1 MTQQSTV
8 GVRVAARTPSP
19 PGQLGPE
26 PTPQTVPA
34 RRIRVSLSL
43 LLGLALAV
51 LLSVV
56 HLAQGTADV
65 RADDLLELLL
75 GKGTERAADVAV
87 ASRLPRLLA
96 GVVVGVCLG
105 MAGAA
110 LQSVARN
117 ALASPDTLAVNAG
130 AFLAV
135 TAVAAA
141 GFSLPVLASAGLAF
155 VGGLAAAGL
164 VLALSAGGSG
174 PTRMVLAGSAIAL
187 ALSALTS
194 MMLLLFA
201 QETRG
206 LFAWG
211 SGSLAQI
218 GFGVLRQTAV
228 LVVLGCAALL
238 LLARRLDLLSL
249 GDDTSS
255 VLGVDPRRTRI
266 TAVVCT
272 VLLSAVAVTVAGP
285 IGFVGLCAPALVRLV
300 APAVPGLLHHRA
312 LLPMSA
318 LLGVVIVLGA
328 DVLLRVSVG
337 SVRSVAIPTGV
348 ATTLLGAVFLV
359 VLATRRRDSGPTR
372 HAPAARSA
380 RLRSRT
386 SYSVLTG
393 AVLALTAGAALLG
406 SLLGDTTLLAGDVV
420 NWLSG
425 RAGPGVSFV
434 LETRMPRVTAAL
446 LAGAALALAGATI
459 QVVCRNPLAEP
470 GIIGVAGGAGLG
482 AVLSITLVAG
492 AGAWT
497 IAGSALVGAV
507 GASALVFGLAA
518 RGGLQADRL
527 VLVGVGVSAAAAGA
541 TTFLVVLTDP
551 FNAVKAI
558 TWLSGSTYG
567 VTFDRLVP
575 LVLILVLMVPLLAG
589 RCRDLD
595 LLALDDDTPRV
606 LGVRLVPT
614 RLLLLGAATL
624 LTAFAVASVGVI
636 GFVGLVA
643 PHAARAIA
651 GSRHTRVLP
660 IATMLGATVVSLG
673 DTLGRTVVAPAQL
686 PAGLLTALIGT
697 PYFVWLLWRSRGAR
711 QAWH

>member
-8 GVRVAARTPSP
+8 GVRVAARTPTP
-19 PGQLGPE
+19 PGPLGPE

-34 RRIRVSLSL
+34 RRIRVSLAL
-43 LLGLALAV
+43 MLATALAV
-51 LLSVV
+51 LLSAV

-65 RADDLLELLL
+65 RAGDLLELLL

-96 GVVVGVCLG
+96 GVAVGVCLG
-105 MAGAA
+105 TAGAA

-141 GFSLPVLASAGLAF
+141 GISLPVLASAGLAF

-187 ALSALTS
+187 ALSAVTATL
-194 MMLLLFA
+194 LLLFA

-249 GDDTSS
+249 GDDAAS
-255 VLGVDPRRTRI
+255 VLGVNPRRTRV

-328 DVLLRVSVG
+328 DVLLRASVG

-348 ATTLLGAVFLV
+348 ATTLLGAVFLF
-359 VLATRRRDSGPTR
+359 VLATHHRDSGPAR

-380 RLRSRT
+380 RLRSRA
-386 SYSVLTG
+386 SYTVLTG
-393 AVLALTAGAALLG
+393 AVLALTGGAALLG
-406 SLLGDTTLLAGDVV
+406 SLLGDTTLLVGDVV

-434 LETRMPRVTAAL
+434 LETRMPRVAAAL

-459 QVVCRNPLAEP
+459 QAVCRNPLAEP
-470 GIIGVAGGAGLG
+470 GIIGVAGGAGVG
-482 AVLSITLVAG
+482 AVLSIT
-492 AGAWT
+492 
-497 IAGSALVGAV
+497 
-507 GASALVFGLAA
+507 LVFGLAA

-567 VTFDRLVP
+567 VMFDRLVP
-575 LVLILVLMVPLLAG
+575 LALVLVLVGPLLVG
-589 RCRDLD
+589 HHRELD
-595 LLALDDDTPRV
+595 LLALDDDTPRL